1 MPTRRDDW
9 IDDDE
14 YPDDRDVEELGDDSP
29 FDDDPLTIGYA
40 GRRAARRSFWTPAR
54 LVLLVIV
61 LILVAALVLPL
72 LLPVMR

>member
-40 GRRAARRSFWTPAR
+40 GRRSFWTPVR
-54 LVLLVIV
+54 LALLVIV
-61 LILVAALVLPL
+61 LILVAALVLPM
-72 LLPVMR
+72 LLPLVR